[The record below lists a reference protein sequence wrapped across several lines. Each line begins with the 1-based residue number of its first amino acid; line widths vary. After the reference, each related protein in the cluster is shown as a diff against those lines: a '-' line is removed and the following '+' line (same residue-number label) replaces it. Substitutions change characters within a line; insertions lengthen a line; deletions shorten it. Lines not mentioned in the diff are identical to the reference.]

1 MRRLSRAQVLLGLS
15 GLCIVA
21 GAVFELLRE
30 PVFSET
36 WYVAAALAG
45 LIFIA
50 PHALTSLKKHMLDMN
65 CLMGIAVIGA
75 LCMGF
80 VQSRHG
86 VIQLDTFRD
95 GAIVIFLYQ
104 IGEWLEDW
112 SRERSSASL
121 KELESL
127 APTVAFVK
135 DADGGLRE
143 VPLSEISRG
152 DVIEIRPGARV
163 PLDGEVLAGASD
175 VDESSI
181 TGESALAA
189 KAPGATVYAGSLNT
203 QGTLSVRVS
212 AALGQTVLDGIISQ
226 VEAAEKNR
234 APYEAFVTRFAR
246 VYTPCVVL
254 VAAIVGLGVPCV
266 LSLFGQ
272 TVSWAAWIW
281 RALSMLVIA
290 CPCALVISTPVAFVS
305 AISKAAKR
313 GILVK
318 GGAAFD
324 VGSKVSA
331 VALDKTGTITRGTP
345 HVTDVIAYAEF
356 SEARVLALAAA
367 LEETSSH
374 PLARAVCEAADKVAG
389 GEIPSLSASH
399 VSEKPGFGVFG
410 TVDGC
415 AVSVT
420 KPTSDLAGDADA
432 LLAAGKSVLVV
443 HVGEVLA
450 GFIAAQDVSRR
461 SSRQAV
467 EELRESG
474 YQTMLLSGDNEAS
487 TQAVAAQVGIAEA
500 HGGLL
505 PAQKVEA
512 IKRAQAEGDTVCMVG
527 DGINDGPALAAAD
540 LSVTMGHDASD
551 TALSI
556 SQVALLGADLCQLV
570 NFFKLSKRTMRVA
583 RENIAFALCVK
594 GLVLCLSAAGLAGM
608 GAAIF
613 ADTGVMLLVVLNGL
627 RLML

>member
-1 MRRLSRAQVLLGLS
+1 M
-15 GLCIVA
+15 
-21 GAVFELLRE
+21 
-30 PVFSET
+30 
-36 WYVAAALAG
+36 
-45 LIFIA
+45 
-50 PHALTSLKKHMLDMN
+50 
-65 CLMGIAVIGA
+65 
-75 LCMGF
+75 
-80 VQSRHG
+80 
-86 VIQLDTFRD
+86 
-95 GAIVIFLYQ
+95 
-104 IGEWLEDW
+104 
-112 SRERSSASL
+112 
-121 KELESL
+121 
-127 APTVAFVK
+127 
-135 DADGGLRE
+135 
-143 VPLSEISRG
+143 
-152 DVIEIRPGARV
+152 
-163 PLDGEVLAGASD
+163 
-175 VDESSI
+175 
-181 TGESALAA
+181 
-189 KAPGATVYAGSLNT
+189 
-203 QGTLSVRVS
+203 
-212 AALGQTVLDGIISQ
+212 
-226 VEAAEKNR
+226 
-234 APYEAFVTRFAR
+234 
-246 VYTPCVVL
+246 
-254 VAAIVGLGVPCV
+254 
-266 LSLFGQ
+266 
-272 TVSWAAWIW
+272 
-281 RALSMLVIA
+281 
-290 CPCALVISTPVAFVS
+290 AFVS

>member
-1 MRRLSRAQVLLGLS
+1 MRRLSRTQVLLGLS

-30 PVFSET
+30 TVFSEAC
-36 WYVAAALAG
+36 YVAAALAG

-50 PHALTSLKKHMLDMN
+50 PHALTSLRKHMLDMN
-65 CLMGIAVIGA
+65 CLMGIAVFGA

-143 VPLSEISRG
+143 VPLNEISRG

-163 PLDGEVLAGASD
+163 PLDGKVLAGASD

-181 TGESALAA
+181 TGESALAT

-272 TVSWAAWIW
+272 IVSWAAWIW

-324 VGSKVSA
+324 VGSKVTA
-331 VALDKTGTITRGTP
+331 VALDKTGTITAGTP

-367 LEETSSH
+367 LEEASSH
-374 PLARAVCEAADKVAG
+374 PLARAVCEAADKVAE
-389 GEIPSLSASH
+389 GEVLSLSASH

-410 TVDGC
+410 TVDGR

-420 KPTSDLAGDADA
+420 KPESGLAGEAEA

-467 EELRESG
+467 EELRDRG
-474 YQTMLLSGDNEAS
+474 YKTMLLSGDNEAS

-570 NFFKLSKRTMRVA
+570 SFFKLSKRTMRVA